1 MRAWGTMSLWVALT
15 ACHGRETD
23 EILRGLQS
31 ENAQLRGE
39 AAALR
44 AENAVL
50 ADAAE
55 FRWPNTLSVKRVGGD
70 DGRLMFRRECPY
82 GQALKGFAGRTGSVI
97 DALVPVCAP
106 VAPPPGSRGNRA
118 LERELAIIGG
128 RGGKD
133 ATTLC
138 PEPQLMV
145 GLRGR
150 AAEVIDALEPICEA
164 GKAGA
169 RIGGEGGRDY
179 ERWCPAG
186 WLAVGVTGRMGD
198 YVESLS
204 LTCADPTPLRGV
216 RGPSTPA
223 DATVVPEKPA
233 PAVPTLAPEVPAP
246 AVPTPP
252 EATP

>member
-1 MRAWGTMSLWVALT
+1 MRAWGTMSLWVLLS

-23 EILRGLQS
+23 EILHGLLS

-39 AAALR
+39 VAALR

-50 ADAAE
+50 ADASE

-82 GQALKGFAGRTGSVI
+82 GQALKGFAGKTGSVV

-106 VAPPPGSRGNRA
+106 VSAPPNSRGNRA
-118 LERELAIIGG
+118 LERELAVVGG

-133 ATTLC
+133 AATTC

-164 GKAGA
+164 GKAGV

-186 WLAVGVTGRMGD
+186 WLAVGITGRMGD
-198 YVESLS
+198 YVEALS
-204 LTCADPTPLRGV
+204 LTCADPSGLRDKTPV
-216 RGPSTPA
+216 RIDAPADPTPA
-223 DATVVPEKPA
+223 DPTNPTTPTA
-233 PAVPTLAPEVPAP
+233 PD
-246 AVPTPP
+246 
-252 EATP
+252 ATP